1 MKVASSMAEL
11 EKMIMDEIYSAMSTA
26 KSKAEQDTKTE
37 VQSFYSQG
45 SPTIY
50 VRTGNLV
57 NSVRANG
64 ASRGG
69 RSVEFTIWLDQSIS
83 YNVPNLDFTSR
94 GFPSYFTTPEIF
106 QAAESGSSGVKG
118 KSGFWARSF
127 EKIKSD
133 TDNALSMYFA
143 RT

>member
-1 MKVASSMAEL
+1 MIVASSMAEL
-11 EKMIMDEIYSAMSTA
+11 EKLIMDEIYAAMSVA
-26 KSKAEQDTKTE
+26 RSKSEQDTKIE

-50 VRTGNLV
+50 KRTGNLG

-69 RSVEFTIWLDQSIS
+69 RSVEFTVWLDQGMS
-83 YNVPNLDFTSR
+83 YNVPNPDFTSR

-106 QAAESGSSGVKG
+106 QAAESGAAGVKG
-118 KSGFWARSF
+118 KPGFWARSF

-133 TDNALSMYFA
+133 TDDALSMYFA